1 MISAMSTFE
10 ETQQARYDA
19 GLLLDF
25 YGQLLPERAREI
37 LERYYCDDLS
47 MAEIAEQLDISR
59 QAVHDRLHQGLN
71 NLTHYEQELGLLA
84 RFRSQKNLIR
94 SAIDDI
100 DQGNIAAAR
109 DRLEQMEQSL

>member
-1 MISAMSTFE
+1 MGTFE
-10 ETQQARYDA
+10 ETQQARYDV

-25 YGQLLPERAREI
+25 YGQLLTERAREI
-37 LERYYCDDLS
+37 LECYYCDDLS
-47 MAEIAEQLDISR
+47 LAEIAGQLDISR

-71 NLTHYEQELGLLA
+71 SLAHYEQELGLLA
-84 RFRSQKNLIR
+84 RYRMLKSLIR

-100 DQGNIAAAR
+100 DQGDITAAR

>member
-1 MISAMSTFE
+1 M
-10 ETQQARYDA
+10 RYDV

-25 YGQLLPERAREI
+25 YGQLLPERAREV

-47 MAEIAEQLDISR
+47 MAEIAEQLEISR

-84 RFRSQKNLIR
+84 RYRSQKNLIR
-94 SAIDDI
+94 SAIEAI
-100 DQGNIAAAR
+100 DQGKITVAR